1 MEQAPVTEPSPAL
14 RRVLAVLAAAQRPLA
29 AAAIAAELG
38 LHVTTV
44 RSHLEQL
51 EAAGLVAHEVTAEG
65 RRGRPGFRYRATHA
79 DPGLARDE
87 LISVLAAALA
97 NPVAADPALAA
108 GRRWAEQVT
117 MVPTD
122 AANALTEAF
131 ERLGFE
137 PELDREQIRLRACP
151 FRQAAREHPEVVCRV
166 HLGLAQRLAEQA
178 GAELQLLPF
187 VEPELCL
194 VTLGPQPS

>member
-65 RRGRPGFRYRATHA
+65 RRGRPGFRYRATRA

-117 MVPTD
+117 MGSAD

>member
-1 MEQAPVTEPSPAL
+1 MGSA
-14 RRVLAVLAAAQRPLA
+14 
-29 AAAIAAELG
+29 
-38 LHVTTV
+38 
-44 RSHLEQL
+44 
-51 EAAGLVAHEVTAEG
+51 
-65 RRGRPGFRYRATHA
+65 
-79 DPGLARDE
+79 
-87 LISVLAAALA
+87 
-97 NPVAADPALAA
+97 
-108 GRRWAEQVT
+108 
-117 MVPTD
+117 D

-187 VEPELCL
+187 IEPELCL